1 MYENGV
7 VIGSVYTQVGE
18 TETLTPLPYVN
29 HRQNE
34 QGQQWTETYTFDYNP
49 GWVALYAK
57 YSDFAV
63 EELPATMTFRISIL
77 W

>member
-1 MYENGV
+1 MRQITYHIHRYNEGR
-7 VIGSVYTQVGE
+7 S
-18 TETLTPLPYVN
+18 YV
-29 HRQNE
+29 Q
-34 QGQQWTETYTFDYNP
+34 TYTFDYNP